1 MSIATLS
8 DFLLQRINRG
18 TGKPVNRQI
27 YQVIREAILSRM
39 LPVGLQLPSS
49 RDLARKLGMSR
60 NTVTYAYEQL
70 ITEGYLETRSGAGTF
85 IADTVPDQIPDAVE
99 SDSARGERNS
109 MPGLS
114 TRGAQLIEGAG
125 ASRLQWGAF
134 MPGVPDVTLFPNRV
148 WSRLQ
153 NQYWRRSRAE
163 LLTYGYGGGHR
174 PLQEAIADYL
184 RVVRSVNCTADQV
197 MITSGIH

>member
-1 MSIATLS
+1 LRIATLS
-8 DFLLQRINRG
+8 DFLLQRIDRG

-49 RDLARKLGMSR
+49 RDLARELGMSR

-99 SDSARGERNS
+99 SDSARGEA
-109 MPGLS
+109 
-114 TRGAQLIEGAG
+114 RGA
-125 ASRLQWGAF
+125 
-134 MPGVPDVTLFPNRV
+134 P
-148 WSRLQ
+148 
-153 NQYWRRSRAE
+153 
-163 LLTYGYGGGHR
+163 
-174 PLQEAIADYL
+174 
-184 RVVRSVNCTADQV
+184 
-197 MITSGIH
+197 